1 MGRNYSKRTMDQE
14 KFIDDQEQKGSS
26 RKIFMDKQRSKQGD
40 DSRADKKDH
49 KNARFSHGMFQDN
62 TSKKKYDL
70 LGQPV
75 SRHAS
80 KHASV
85 RDALDSMDIQGG
97 MEASMRGSNPR

>member
-1 MGRNYSKRTMDQE
+1 MGHNHSKETMDQE
-14 KFIDDQEQKGSS
+14 KFIDDQDPKDSS

-40 DSRADKKDH
+40 DSRSDKKDH
-49 KNARFSHGMFQDN
+49 KNARFSHRMFRDN
-62 TSKKKYDL
+62 TGKNKYDL
-70 LGQPV
+70 LGQPA

-85 RDALDSMDIQGG
+85 RDAFDSMNIQRD